1 MVSILLNLL
10 RCVLWPRM
18 YSVLVNIPCELEKND
33 YSSIVV

>member
-1 MVSILLNLL
+1 MISILLNLL

-18 YSVLVNIPCELEKND
+18 YSILVNIPCELEKND